1 MVVAYRRVDYVFYLT
16 LALAVYNRSPSAYE
30 ALRDLSILQLP
41 CTKVLKKVLKD
52 GAEQPG
58 IDHRYFESQQEKFKA
73 YQRER
78 ESGGHPRPLGI
89 GVLMWDE
96 VKVRDQQYQ
105 SFQVCSMIIL

>member
-1 MVVAYRRVDYVFYLT
+1 MVVGYERADYTFYLT

-58 IDHRYFESQQEKFKA
+58 IDHHYFESQQEKFKA
-73 YQRER
+73 YQMER
-78 ESGGHPRPLGI
+78 ESGGHPQPLGI

-96 VKVRDQQYQ
+96 VKV
-105 SFQVCSMIIL
+105 